1 MKQIKKYLFL
11 CLILFEWSAKGT
23 PITPDQYISP
33 LNTDDYVDSVEVSGG
48 SWLIAD
54 GINIE
59 NNLFVGKQYNI
70 GEPAKSLYIE
80 NSLNKTFSLKSMF
93 FTNIAIKGMLDIAP
107 HYNFTLGGESDTKV
121 SNLTIG
127 LVNNLGNLNI
137 IDIDV
142 LTMKVFNNTINGTIF
157 NRSFANFNADV
168 NRALLKNIDNK
179 GNFNLIAS
187 KDVNLESFDNSGG
200 NVNIKGSKIIF
211 NKGINNENGNFVLNA
226 GVIGKENTDNNPPVV
241 INNNGNMTFKGNDV
255 VINSKIKH
263 QSGLLKFDNITG
275 NLTFNEFL
283 ESYSDIE
290 GNVLGTTTI
299 NKDFDLSNINIGSNK
314 VFNWT
319 TGKISFNK
327 NNSTKF
333 YNLENKMR
341 SFKLTVLDED
351 DSHKVV
357 FGDLI
362 NKSGKID
369 INAKSITIN
378 GKLENHNEN
387 GNELNLTSN
396 YSGSE
401 NNYVGINI
409 KGKLALHRKS
419 IIKSNKK
426 IKIEGEIKNN
436 GESLI
441 DAQNIELKNIENISS
456 YIGDHSSLIVKADNN
471 VGNVTIENLTNNKG
485 SVSVEGHTIN
495 IKGDINSNIDGSD
508 IYNLKTFIKGNVS
521 DPNSKISIGSVI
533 VKNGRVDINGGKD
546 LEISKNVLVEG
557 SKGVLN
563 IGGAITNIDIKG
575 NLKANLLTAN
585 SNLSIDPSRFNRLN
599 LTTNGAVYLKAKTIN
614 FDNITLNEE
623 YGKNIT
629 LESTDNTASINI
641 TKDVIIKNNVLS
653 FTGTDNTDLK
663 VGGRLYLDD
672 GAIVNLKNIRIAE
685 LDHLKMHI
693 NSLLKTEKTK
703 SIITKNGID
712 IGGDLTFDTSAIKGL
727 VIGRDLFELNSGSFI
742 QIAGNLNVS
751 SGKKLVINAKGN
763 ISVLK
768 NSNIDG
774 ISEITSDEGFI
785 DLKKGNINY
794 LVVGNNGSLK
804 TKSKG
809 FIANKIQNNNW
820 INIESDGG
828 VNIDEYVSG
837 GVNSHF
843 KSKSKN
849 FVASIIEN
857 SNEMDIASDE
867 LSKFGTY
874 KGKNNSNLNLLSDK
888 FVIDSLFEIMQG
900 KAKIEADS
908 IVNSGNFKINGNV
921 YQGKDD
927 VSDNSSKIVLI
938 KKTNTGIEYENSL
951 NLVANEFNIS
961 GNLIAKTDLN
971 NSYRNKANYTFNK
984 ANLKDINVDRRS
996 GINMKAKSIN
1006 MQDIDNSGDL
1016 KISGENSKFEN
1027 INNDNNADLNINY
1040 TNIETDDIDNSG
1052 NLNFVGEEGIFNQII
1067 NREDGKFNFDIKK
1080 ITLKDEL
1087 ENSGRM
1093 NLKGK
1098 TAKFLKKITNN
1109 KNLSLNFEDIDGDNI
1124 LNSGSLTISGENSKF
1139 KDVINNKVLNL
1150 YSKITKLK
1158 SLTVSDNSDTILS
1171 GNKLDIEE
1179 NLVLKGSISN
1189 NSDKAKGGLK
1199 INSDDLELSAS
1210 SIKTESIEDL
1220 IGNLKIK
1227 TNNLEVSGDIK
1238 SDVSIYSL
1246 RDDNFLNLTVG
1257 GSIFDGAKLYNISS
1271 MKIEKNY
1278 HFGSNSILNVFVK
1291 KKSESPKYWSKLETN
1306 PLNFGSIT
1314 NYHTNPEPL
1323 VSIGGKLI
1331 GGIDAPGNGS
1341 DNLLHKG
1348 QFGANFTEIVD
1359 SGTAIWLLKAEKGI
1373 EDNGKLNLSNAIV
1386 KFCNAD
1392 GTHCFDYLEPYQV
1405 ADAEKNK
1412 KMYLTLRDT
1421 DGDGKPDSVYLVFD
1435 PRFGGPLQLLK
1446 IQPLVAPV
1454 DDLQVGEYKTAG
1466 AIDNLIASKLTQD
1479 KFYNK
1484 TPVQV
1489 LKTLF
1494 TGTDFEPFSNEIYER
1509 LKQYSSD
1516 RNGKP
1521 LARLS
1526 RLLQPREAELIQGMI
1541 SLNNHLDSRDFEE
1554 RMFDEFL
1561 WNRNRNLNK
1570 IWGEVKYG
1578 FIKQNLKD
1586 EDLVSLGNRF
1596 AFSGGMDFKLGDT
1609 TIFGL
1614 TGRVSRSSNGYTDD
1628 IDLRYAG
1635 NTKGIKEGK
1644 VKTDI
1649 VDTNVSGGLYLL
1661 QILDQDFRLYING
1674 LIGLDLIDVEREQ
1687 NYFSKIKG
1695 NGTSLSITSEWGLM
1709 HNIAYQYIVGNFF
1722 LRGGYNFG
1730 LSLNQRFK
1738 SGNTYSD
1745 IEGDGHLMLTPGY
1758 SLMFNKRIYT
1768 SYWFQI
1774 KPHLSIGVEYDVLG
1788 NPGITEFKFANA
1800 TDYTEYN
1807 TSIGKFWTNSIAGIE
1822 LLSANGWQAGIDYRY
1837 YYNQDIQAH
1846 NIRLSGSYR
1855 F

>member
-11 CLILFEWSAKGT
+11 CLILFEWSATGS
-23 PITPDQYISP
+23 PITPDQNISTL
-33 LNTDDYVDSVEVSGG
+33 LNTDGYVDSVVVNGG
-48 SWLIAD
+48 SWLTAN

-59 NNLFVGKQYNI
+59 NNLFVGKHYTT

-80 NSLNKTFSLKSMF
+80 NSLNKTFSLKSRNKKDI
-93 FTNIAIKGMLDIAP
+93 TIKGMLDIAP
-107 HYNFTLGGESDTKV
+107 HYNFTLGGESDV
-121 SNLTIG
+121 NRSNLTIG
-127 LVNNLGNLNI
+127 LVNNLSNLNLVN
-137 IDIDV
+137 IDV

-157 NRSFANFNADV
+157 NRSSANFNADV

-187 KDVNLESFDNSGG
+187 NDVNLESFDNSGG

-226 GVIGKENTDNNPPVV
+226 GVIGKVNTDNNPPVV

-351 DSHKVV
+351 DNHKVV
-357 FGDLI
+357 FGNLI

-401 NNYVGINI
+401 NDYVGINI
-409 KGKLALHRKS
+409 KGKLTLHRKS

-508 IYNLKTFIKGNVS
+508 IDNLKTFIKGNVS
-521 DPNSKISIGSVI
+521 DPNSKISIGSII
-533 VKNGRVDINGGKD
+533 VKNGRVDIEGNKD
-546 LEISKNVLVEG
+546 LDISKNVFVEKG
-557 SKGVLN
+557 KGVLN
-563 IGGAITNIDIKG
+563 IGGAITNINIKG
-575 NLKANLLTAN
+575 NLKANSLTAN
-585 SNLSIDPSRFNRLN
+585 SSQLGVNDALGRLN
-599 LTTNGAVYLKAKTIN
+599 LITNGLVSLKAKTIELG
-614 FDNITLNEE
+614 DIKLNEE
-623 YGKNIT
+623 IGKNIS
-629 LESTDNTASINI
+629 LESTDLNASIKVKNDI
-641 TKDVIIKNNVLS
+641 MVKNNTLT
-653 FTGTDNTDLK
+653 FTGTDKTKLV

-672 GAIVNLKNIRIAE
+672 GAIVNLKKIISAE

-693 NSLLKTEKTK
+693 YSLLKTEKTK
-703 SIITKNGID
+703 SIITKNGMD

-727 VIGRDLFELNSGSFI
+727 VIGGDSFELNSGSFI

-751 SGKKLVINAKGN
+751 SGKKLVMNSKKDIK
-763 ISVLK
+763 VLGI
-768 NSNIDG
+768 SNIDG
-774 ISEITSDEGFI
+774 ISEINSGEDKIEFLNNLI
-785 DLKKGNINY
+785 I
-794 LVVGNNGSLK
+794 GNNGSLK
-804 TKSKG
+804 AKSKN
-809 FIANKIQNNNW
+809 FIADKIQNNNR
-820 INIESDGG
+820 INIESDDIIKI
-828 VNIDEYVSG
+828 NEYVSSG
-837 GVNSHF
+837 INNIF
-843 KSKSKN
+843 DSKSKRN
-849 FVASIIEN
+849 IIGRIEN
-857 SNEMDIASDE
+857 SNKMNITSDKVTFTE
-867 LSKFGTY
+867 Y
-874 KGKNNSNLNLLSDK
+874 KGIGNSNLDLNSK
-888 FVIDSLFEIMQG
+888 EFKINNLFEIMQG

-1067 NREDGKFNFDIKK
+1067 NREDGRFNFDIKK

-1087 ENSGRM
+1087 ENSGLM
-1093 NLKGK
+1093 DLKGK

-1109 KNLSLNFEDIDGDNI
+1109 KNLSLDFEDIDGDNI

-1171 GNKLDIEE
+1171 GNKLYIEE

-1199 INSDDLELSAS
+1199 IDSDDLELSAS

-1278 HFGSNSILNVFVK
+1278 HFGNNSILNVFVK

-1331 GGIDAPGNGS
+1331 GGINAPGNGS

-1494 TGTDFEPFSNEIYER
+1494 TGTDFEPLSNEIYER

-1526 RLLQPREAELIQGMI
+1526 RLLQPREVELIQGMI

-1745 IEGDGHLMLTPGY
+1745 IENEGHLMLTPGY

-1774 KPHLSIGVEYDVLG
+1774 KPHLSIGIEYDVLG